1 MSAVDDELTMTDTG
15 RVRIFDTTQRDGE
28 ESPEDDAHR
37 GHDALCRCSESA
49 IKAEVGTVNLPDT
62 VGHTAPED
70 VHAPVASDRAY
81 VHALYK
87 LLIMREKSAPAAVA
101 A

>member
-1 MSAVDDELTMTDTG
+1 MSAVDDELTMTDAG
-15 RVRIFDTTQRDGE
+15 RVQIFDTTLRDGE
-28 ESPEDDAHR
+28 QSPEDDAHR

-49 IKAEVGTVNLPDT
+49 IKAGVGTVNLPDT

-70 VHAPVASDRAY
+70 VHALVSSTRAY
-81 VHALYK
+81 LHVLNK